1 MTKFI
6 YNISMKQ
13 FLFRRVIFFSLILV
27 SVSMFSFADLDIKK
41 PKTKKIDSLM
51 LVGNSFFYY
60 NNSLHNHLGDLI
72 KNDTNVNAMT
82 RRSITINGSDLPWH
96 DIESYLSNE
105 QIGSYTID
113 ADNNNNDSVMTFD
126 LDGSEK
132 MRINTSGHVT
142 TPNQPYFRVTM
153 KYLASNAWNGTAQ
166 TLDSTGY
173 WNNPTDNV
181 GSHWSSSTGKFT
193 APVAGKY
200 LFTFN
205 MRYDSFSGSYF
216 HIDMRKNGSV
226 QTRSLKSEGGSYLMG
241 DVSHIIPMAAS
252 DYMDIKVFSI
262 GDNSVVLNNDSYLS
276 GMLLG

>member
-1 MTKFI
+1 MGKSKDLATGETRFVNTAGDTMTGALI
-6 YNISMKQ
+6 VGGAVTVNPDADS
-13 FLFRRVIFFSLILV
+13 SL
-27 SVSMFSFADLDIKK
+27 
-41 PKTKKIDSLM
+41 
-51 LVGNSFFYY
+51 
-60 NNSLHNHLGDLI
+60 LI
-72 KNDTNVNAMT
+72 KDGGTNALFMT
-82 RRSITINGSDLPWH
+82 SATGDELYIGANNEYAIRIKSDGTKDVTFDNGS
-96 DIESYLSNE
+96 
-105 QIGSYTID
+105 
-113 ADNNNNDSVMTFD
+113 
-126 LDGSEK
+126 
-132 MRINTSGHVT
+132 RVT
-142 TPNQPYFRVTM
+142 MPSQPYFRVTM